1 MAKQEI
7 FYQGCGFKSFSV
19 NSKTELPGVQ
29 SKNRN
34 GGLCEFHHHHLKKKG
49 KEEEKEMEGGNLQ
62 WLCLCLQEQTFICHD
77 IGKLDFV
84 DLPARDLS

>member
-1 MAKQEI
+1 M
-7 FYQGCGFKSFSV
+7 

-62 WLCLCLQEQTFICHD
+62 WLCLCL
-77 IGKLDFV
+77 
-84 DLPARDLS
+84 